1 MNTTFSRIESSR
13 HLALAL
19 LLAWAVASMSCSSK
33 PGSSVAPE
41 PLTTNFNL
49 NLTSLIEANQRNPDS
64 IVAEIKMDGGAAKT
78 IVVDPAQ
85 ISQSGLIQIPVDAL
99 EGAKIEVAYKVW
111 MGAVIV
117 GTGTVKWVSGEPL
130 TVPRPDLAPT
140 ISFEGLVSKELVL
153 RRGAKIWL
161 HTRSTDPE
169 GALSTVFVDLDDDGK
184 FDDSL
189 TPPKGGDSLQVS
201 WSKVGSYRVTAWLR
215 DRAGLTA
222 KDTLRVRVIAAAQ
235 VSLSSDTL
243 VSIGDSID
251 LQVRLDLD
259 DSAQREGLRLVW
271 SGIGATPQTTGPVEF
286 LRTSLSD
293 SGVFTVRI
301 EAIDEIGV
309 ASTDSVRVTVVQ
321 DEPRFDLSRIPEQVE
336 LGTVVLLPVGISQRF
351 GTIERWSIDFDGD
364 TASEWD
370 SSMIGPPAAISHLF
384 ARSGSFN
391 VITAAID
398 DDGNRVVASKSV
410 WVGSSLNSQVLRR
423 TSPPDTTVSIHDSA
437 EIRFVRNF
445 PPGTESNAR
454 LEWQVD
460 DEPVQSQAIALNKR
474 FAWSQEAVHLVSWR
488 VVMPSGSTA
497 WDTVRVQVVLGAPV
511 LQQIKTLGSG
521 VSQPIYFSAKVD
533 PVFGSISRTRW
544 DFGNDGIWDDSV
556 VDPATQVKHIFSTS
570 TTTDIHFQATDDDGN
585 TIDTLFPFSPTNAAP
600 AFGLAAFAESSVGV
614 GLPVAL
620 RATFTDPD
628 GAADLATLSVDWDG
642 DGSWDT
648 VRNATGL
655 GSDEIRHSWSTSGS
669 KTAYLLLTDH
679 SGATALDS
687 ATIVVRTH
695 APRIVSLLA
704 SAGRDTVRM
713 GDTLWFVATI
723 ADSSNPPD
731 LDSIRWRRDDMT
743 DSVVSLRGLSAGTT
757 RIPVA
762 SNVVGTHSVTAVVH
776 DLVGNIDTASAT
788 WTVKEAPPLVVA
800 RLRDSILIARDTVTV
815 TLDSLRPGR
824 LGGSVSRV
832 DWSFKGGETWTTVPS
847 PTAGKPVLLTLPAD
861 GDPNWRIVVRATQ
874 DNGETDFDTLSAE
887 LLSSFV
893 DKRDGAIYPY
903 ITVGTTT
910 WMARNLSW
918 QPSIDDSVTST
929 CVGGGNCDARGRLYS
944 VPVPLPNQPAS
955 TDAGRSISVCP
966 DGWRLPSDLEFNEL
980 IETGRAML
988 PTLSYAQILRARTGW
1003 TNPLPSQ
1010 PDPLRFAALPTLAYA
1025 AEPFT
1030 AWWTYSQQSIPDPNS
1045 PYPNNMNQ
1053 SIRDLGTDDLTP
1065 RNKYWS
1071 TAGASVRCVRLKEI
1085 IIDSS
1090 WKPAAPDWDS
1100 AWMPILEL
1108 RGLVPEPSV
1117 SVTIRATI
1125 QGQSVQTIMTPNGH
1139 EIPWTKLPQLPFV
1152 GIGTFPVTLEV
1163 VQGAVGYTESIDL
1176 VVTAVE

>member
-1 MNTTFSRIESSR
+1 MNTIFSRIESSR
-13 HLALAL
+13 YLTSAL
-19 LLAWAVASMSCSSK
+19 LLAWAVVSMSCGTK
-33 PGSSVAPE
+33 PGASVAPE
-41 PLTTNFNL
+41 PLTTNFNV
-49 NLTSLIEANQRNPDS
+49 NLSSLIKTYGGNPDS
-64 IVAEIKMDGGAAKT
+64 IVAEIKVDGGAVKT

-85 ISQSGLIQIPVDAL
+85 ISQSGLIQIPVEAL
-99 EGAKIEVAYKVW
+99 EGAKIEVAYKAW
-111 MGAVIV
+111 KDAEIV

-130 TVPRPDLAPT
+130 TVPRPDLAPKLA
-140 ISFEGLVSKELVL
+140 FEGLVSKELVL

-169 GALSTVFVDLDDDGK
+169 SDLSTIFVDWDQDGR

-189 TPPKGGDSLQVS
+189 TPPKGADSLQAS
-201 WSKVGSYRVTAWLR
+201 WSKAGSYRVTAWLR
-215 DRAGLTA
+215 DRTGLTA
-222 KDTLRVRVIAAAQ
+222 HDTLRVRVIAAAQ
-235 VSLSSDTL
+235 VSLSPDTL

-251 LQVRLDLD
+251 LRVKLDLD

-271 SGIGATPQTTGPVEF
+271 TGIGAASQTTGIVDF
-286 LRTSLSD
+286 LRVPFPD
-293 SGVFTVRI
+293 SGVFNPRV
-301 EAIDEIGV
+301 EAIDEIGT

-321 DEPRFDLSRIPEQVE
+321 DAPRFDLSKIPDQVE
-336 LGTVVLLPVGISQRF
+336 LGTVTLLPVEISQRF
-351 GTIERWSIDFDGD
+351 GSIESWSIDFDGD
-364 TASEWD
+364 TASGWD
-370 SSMIGPPAAISHLF
+370 SSMIGTPAAISHLF
-384 ARSGSFN
+384 ARSGRFN
-391 VITAAID
+391 ILAAAID
-398 DDGNRVVASKSV
+398 DDGNRVVANKV
-410 WVGSSLNSQVLRR
+410 VFVGSSPNSQVLRR

-454 LEWQVD
+454 LEWHVD
-460 DEPVQSQAIALNKR
+460 DEPVQSQVIALNKR
-474 FAWSQEAVHLVSWR
+474 FAWNQDAVHSVAWR
-488 VVMPSGSTA
+488 VVLPSGSTA
-497 WDTVRVQVVLGAPV
+497 WDTVRVQVVQGVPV
-511 LQQIKTLGSG
+511 LQQIKTLGTG
-521 VSQPIYFSAKVD
+521 VSQPIYFSAKID
-533 PVFGSISRTRW
+533 AVFGSIVKARW
-544 DFGNDGIWDDSV
+544 DFGNDGTWDDSV
-556 VDPATQVKHIFSTS
+556 SDPATQVKRIFATS
-570 TTTDIHFQATDDDGN
+570 TTTDIHFEATDDDGN
-585 TIDTLFPFSPTNAAP
+585 SIDTLFSFSPTNAAP
-600 AFGLAAFAESSVGV
+600 AFGLASFAESFVGV
-614 GLPVAL
+614 GLPVAV

-642 DGSWDT
+642 NGSWDT

-687 ATIVVRTH
+687 ASIEVRAH
-695 APRIVSLLA
+695 APRIVSLLE
-704 SAGRDTVRM
+704 SAGRDTARM

-723 ADSSNPPD
+723 ADSSTPPD
-731 LDSIRWRRDDMT
+731 LDSIRWQRDDTT

-757 RIPVA
+757 RIPVV
-762 SNVVGTHSVTAVVH
+762 SSVVGTHSVTAVVH
-776 DLVGNIDTASAT
+776 DLVGNRDTATAT
-788 WTVKEAPPLVVA
+788 WTVREAPPHVFA
-800 RLRDSILIARDTVTV
+800 RLRDSILIARDTVTI

-832 DWSFKGGETWTTVPS
+832 EWSFKGSETWTTVPS

-861 GDPNWRIVVRATQ
+861 GDPNWQIVVRATQ
-874 DNGETDFDTLSAE
+874 DNGETDFDTLRAE

-893 DKRDGAIYPY
+893 DKRDGAVYPY

-910 WMARNLSW
+910 WMAKNLSW

-929 CVGGGNCDARGRLYS
+929 CVGGGTCDARGRLYS
-944 VPVPLPNQPAS
+944 APVPLHNQPAS

-1003 TNPLPSQ
+1003 TNPLPTQ

-1071 TAGASVRCVRLKEI
+1071 PAGASVRCVRLKEI

-1090 WKPAAPDWDS
+1090 WKPAAESHPS
-1100 AWMPILEL
+1100 TWMPVLQL
-1108 RGLVPEPSV
+1108 RGLAPEASVP
-1117 SVTIRATI
+1117 VTIRATI
-1125 QGQSVQTIMTPNGH
+1125 QGQTVQTTMTPTGH
-1139 EIPWTKLPQLPFV
+1139 EIPWTMLPQLPFV